1 MVLDFPCLADYII
14 LNIDGVNI
22 FATHGH
28 IFGENNPPKLH
39 KGDVLLCGHTHVPKC
54 VTYDNYIYMNPGSTS
69 IPKENSH
76 NGYMTYENKVFT
88 WKDFDGNIKNS
99 YTFMEG

>member
-1 MVLDFPCLADYII
+1 
-14 LNIDGVNI
+14 
-22 FATHGH
+22 
-28 IFGENNPPKLH
+28 
-39 KGDVLLCGHTHVPKC
+39 
-54 VTYDNYIYMNPGSTS
+54 MNPGSTS

-76 NGYMTYENKVFT
+76 HGYMTYENKVFT

>member
-14 LNIDGVNI
+14 VNVDGINI

-28 IFGENNPPKLH
+28 IFGETNPPKLH
-39 KGDVLLCGHTHVPKC
+39 KGDILLCGHTHVPKC
-54 VTYDNYIYMNPGSTS
+54 VAYDNYIYMNPGSTS

-76 NGYMTYENKVFT
+76 HGYMTYENKEFV

-99 YTFMEG
+99 YICQEV